1 MMDFVLEAWVSS
13 IIEGKKLQW
22 MMGKG
27 EPWQPGEKLK
37 LLFAGYNGTRNTG
50 SDVRVEEMLR
60 QIRRILGPENVDLSM
75 MTFNFDRSRGYFEG
89 TSQVRLPDIFPPFLA
104 SEVPKHHGV
113 VACEGS
119 MFKSK
124 FANALATMMIG
135 SLGIAAAENKLSIGY
150 GAEAGHM
157 DPLVAKMCG
166 RYCRNSLVIT
176 RNDESRKILRELGVP
191 TELGTD
197 TAWTFEPLGA
207 EYGQKAL
214 HDVGWDGKTPVL
226 VVCPINPFEWPV
238 KASVAKAALHSLAGA
253 YKDSHYRG
261 PYFHNAGPEAN
272 RANEHYLS
280 SIAKAVA
287 AFRQKRSVFVIM
299 AATERMDARACGRIS
314 EKLGG
319 VPVLTSDDYNMYQM
333 VSILRACRM
342 MVSSRYHGIVTSMPA
357 LVASAGI
364 TMDER
369 IRNLMNERGHQ
380 ELLMNVDDPDLEAR
394 TLAAI
399 EILDRDGE
407 RIADGIARS
416 VVRNLKLMARMGVYF
431 EEEVQRRYPEF
442 PNAAR
447 RMELGGLPAADER
460 GVEGI
465 GGGVRVGLVFELG
478 IPDRPDSHVIP
489 GTDSCQP
496 GEERG
501 QRCSSGT
508 SRRAGG
514 PADRAAVAG
523 SGAGGAGLSA
533 ATAAEKGRPLRVAGA

>member
-1 MMDFVLEAWVSS
+1 MMDFVLEAWVST
-13 IIEGKKLQW
+13 IIEQKKVQW
-22 MMGKG
+22 MLGKRQ
-27 EPWQPGEKLK
+27 PWQPGQKLK

-60 QIRRILGPENVDLSM
+60 QVRRILGPDNVDLSM

-104 SEVPKHHGV
+104 NEVPKHHGV

-214 HDVGWDGKTPVL
+214 REIGWDGKVPVL

-238 KASVAKAALHSLAGA
+238 KASIGKLAVNSLTGV
-253 YKDSHYRG
+253 YKESHYRG
-261 PYFHNAGPEAN
+261 PYFHNSGPEAD
-272 RANEHYLS
+272 RAYEHYLT
-280 SIAKAVA
+280 SIANAVA
-287 AFRQKRSVFVIM
+287 AFRQKRNVFVIM
-299 AATERMDARACGRIS
+299 VATERMDARPCRRIS

-333 VSILRACRM
+333 VSILRECRL

-357 LVASAGI
+357 LVPSAGI

-369 IRNLMNERGHQ
+369 IQNLMNERGHK
-380 ELLMNVDDPDLEAR
+380 ELLMRVTDTDLEER
-394 TLAAI
+394 TLAAL
-399 EILDRDGE
+399 EILERDGE
-407 RIADGIARS
+407 RIADGIART
-416 VVRNLKLMARMGVYF
+416 VVRNLRLMARMGVYF

-442 PNAAR
+442 PTR
-447 RMELGGLPAADER
+447 RGEWSWEHYLPSMSEGLKQ
-460 GVEGI
+460 
-465 GGGVRVGLVFELG
+465 LV
-478 IPDRPDSHVIP
+478 
-489 GTDSCQP
+489 
-496 GEERG
+496 
-501 QRCSSGT
+501 
-508 SRRAGG
+508 
-514 PADRAAVAG
+514 VAYG
-523 SGAGGAGLSA
+523 
-533 ATAAEKGRPLRVAGA
+533 

>member
-1 MMDFVLEAWVSS
+1 MMDFVLEAWVSG
-13 IIEGKKLQW
+13 IIETKKIQW
-22 MMGKG
+22 MMGKR

-104 SEVPKHHGV
+104 NEVPKHHGV

-135 SLGIAAAENKLSIGY
+135 SLGIAAAENKLSVGY
-150 GAEAGHM
+150 GAEAGQM

-166 RYCRNSLVIT
+166 RYCKNSLVIT
-176 RNDESRKILRELGVP
+176 RNNESRKILRELGVP

-197 TAWTFEPLGA
+197 TAWTFESLGA

-214 HDVGWDGKTPVL
+214 REVGWDEKTPVL

-238 KASVAKAALHSLAGA
+238 KASVAKAALHSLTGA
-253 YKDSHYRG
+253 YKESHYRG
-261 PYFHNAGPEAN
+261 PYFHNSGPEAD
-272 RANEHYLS
+272 RAYEHYLS
-280 SIAKAVA
+280 SIANAVA
-287 AFRQKRSVFVIM
+287 AFRQKKNVFVIL
-299 AATERMDARACGRIS
+299 AATERMDARACRRIS

-319 VPVLTSDDYNMYQM
+319 VPVLTSDDYNMYQL

-380 ELLMNVDDPDLEAR
+380 ELLMNVDDPDLEVR
-394 TLAAI
+394 TLAAL
-399 EILDRDGE
+399 EILDREGD
-407 RIADGIARS
+407 RIADGIART
-416 VVRNLKLMARMGVYF
+416 VVKNLKLMARMGVYF

-442 PNAAR
+442 PTR
-447 RMELGGLPAADER
+447 RGEWSWEDYLPPMSEGLR
-460 GVEGI
+460 
-465 GGGVRVGLVFELG
+465 GLV
-478 IPDRPDSHVIP
+478 
-489 GTDSCQP
+489 
-496 GEERG
+496 
-501 QRCSSGT
+501 
-508 SRRAGG
+508 
-514 PADRAAVAG
+514 
-523 SGAGGAGLSA
+523 GAYS
-533 ATAAEKGRPLRVAGA
+533 

>member
-13 IIEGKKLQW
+13 IIEGKKIQW

-50 SDVRVEEMLR
+50 ADVRVEEMLR

-104 SEVPKHHGV
+104 NEVPKHHGV

-135 SLGIAAAENKLSIGY
+135 SLGIAAAENKLSVGY

-176 RNDESRKILRELGVP
+176 RNEESRKILRELGVP

-214 HDVGWDGKTPVL
+214 CDVGWDGKTPVL

-238 KASVAKAALHSLAGA
+238 KASVGKAALHSLTGA
-253 YKDSHYRG
+253 YKESHYRG
-261 PYFHNAGPEAN
+261 PYFHNAGPEAD
-272 RANEHYLS
+272 RAYEHYLN

-287 AFRQKRSVFVIM
+287 AFRQKKNVFVIM
-299 AATERMDARACGRIS
+299 AASERLDARPCRRIA

-342 MVSSRYHGIVTSMPA
+342 IVSSRYHGIVTSMPA

-369 IRNLMNERGHQ
+369 IRNLMNERGHR

-442 PNAAR
+442 PTR
-447 RMELGGLPAADER
+447 RGEWSWEEYLP
-460 GVEGI
+460 
-465 GGGVRVGLVFELG
+465 
-478 IPDRPDSHVIP
+478 PMS
-489 GTDSCQP
+489 
-496 GEERG
+496 
-501 QRCSSGT
+501 
-508 SRRAGG
+508 
-514 PADRAAVAG
+514 
-523 SGAGGAGLSA
+523 AGLKQLVA
-533 ATAAEKGRPLRVAGA
+533 AYG